1 MIAFSH
7 VHLNLSVKC
16 QQTSTLIL
24 EALSAHSLQTFP
36 QPTEATGGHY
46 QNQFQIKILRKED

>member
-46 QNQFQIKILRKED
+46 QNQFQIKIL